1 MNRRKSM
8 RKANDVKKGLLA
20 GLLAVS
26 ICMAFPL
33 HSAKANPHY
42 DRRSTVAEEELECV
56 PSAGASEKTEKKVSP
71 KAWKKI
77 NGVCYNGSGV
87 AIPGAITWGMD
98 VSEWQGKINWTKVK
112 NAGIDFALVR
122 VSYGLTHMDKTYDY
136 NMTQAELAGVPVGT
150 YVFSTAT
157 NTETA
162 LKEAKLAISK
172 MDGYKVSYPV
182 VYDLE
187 YSGMQKLSS
196 TEISR
201 LALTFCN
208 EVRKAGY
215 YPMVYCNTYWYDTY
229 VDWSILPGVD
239 VWIARYGDK
248 IQAPDADRYSYTI
261 WQATDGNTASGLNST
276 KGLIPGIPAE
286 NDVDVNFG
294 YVDYTRKITPRWK
307 ADSNYTPS
315 VKPDQDGD
323 SVQEPVKNG
332 WIEEDGALC
341 YYIEGV
347 KATGWKTIEG
357 KTYYFSENGAAA
369 KGMKKIDGKYYWFH
383 AKKGW
388 MYKNRRVT
396 RTNGDIYFFD
406 KDGVRY
412 QNGMYRVKENGVY
425 HTYYFQKNGKAYKG
439 WLTYQGKKYYFYKG
453 SAKLSGTRAENITLT
468 SARKIVSVF
477 DKDGI
482 CIRQYKKK

>member
-26 ICMAFPL
+26 VCMAFPL

>member
-1 MNRRKSM
+1 M
-8 RKANDVKKGLLA
+8 RKADYVKKGLLA
-20 GLLAVS
+20 GLLAISV
-26 ICMAFPL
+26 CMAFPQY
-33 HSAKANPHY
+33 SVKANPHY

-56 PSAGASEKTEKKVSP
+56 PSAGASEKTEKKISP

-122 VSYGLTHMDKTYDY
+122 VSYGLNYLDKTYDY

-157 NTETA
+157 NTEIA
-162 LKEAKLAISK
+162 LKEAQLAISK

-215 YPMVYCNTYWYDTY
+215 YPMVYCNTYWHDTY
-229 VDWSILPGVD
+229 VDWSLLSGLD

-248 IQAPDADRYSYTI
+248 IQAPDVERYSYTI

-276 KGLIPGIPAE
+276 RGLIPGIPAE
-286 NDVDVNFG
+286 NDVDVDFG

-307 ADSNYTPS
+307 ADSGYTPS
-315 VKPDQDGD
+315 AKPGQDGD

-332 WIEEDGALC
+332 WTEEDGALC
-341 YYIEGV
+341 YYTEGV
-347 KATGWKTIEG
+347 KATGWQTIEG

-396 RTNGDIYFFD
+396 RTNGDIYFFG

-412 QNGMYRVKENGVY
+412 QDGMYKVKESGVY

-453 SAKLSGTRAENITLT
+453 SSKLSGTRAENITLT
-468 SARKIVSVF
+468 SARKVVSVF
-477 DKDGI
+477 DKNGI

>member
-1 MNRRKSM
+1 M
-8 RKANDVKKGLLA
+8 
-20 GLLAVS
+20 
-26 ICMAFPL
+26 
-33 HSAKANPHY
+33 
-42 DRRSTVAEEELECV
+42 
-56 PSAGASEKTEKKVSP
+56 
-71 KAWKKI
+71 
-77 NGVCYNGSGV
+77 
-87 AIPGAITWGMD
+87 
-98 VSEWQGKINWTKVK
+98 
-112 NAGIDFALVR
+112 
-122 VSYGLTHMDKTYDY
+122 
-136 NMTQAELAGVPVGT
+136 
-150 YVFSTAT
+150 
-157 NTETA
+157 
-162 LKEAKLAISK
+162 
-172 MDGYKVSYPV
+172 
-182 VYDLE
+182 E

-215 YPMVYCNTYWYDTY
+215 YPMVYCNTYWHDTY
-229 VDWSILPGVD
+229 VDWSLLPGVD

-286 NDVDVNFG
+286 NDVDVDFG

-307 ADSNYTPS
+307 ADSNDTPS

>member
-122 VSYGLTHMDKTYDY
+122 VSYGLTHMDNTYDY